1 MSLGEGTGKRS
12 PARSS
17 PLSLGSELP
26 TSSQVLLR
34 SCSSRPWPQAAYSR
48 VGEPAYSGC
57 TRRQPISPQREP
69 HSPIV
74 ALSLVKVTLGGS
86 ICLSLVLLSQ
96 LDQNVGADAG
106 ALFISSSWH
115 ASLVMYLKTWP
126 MLHSRFCSDAF
137 GGKQTA
143 RLKVART
150 IRGLFSHV
158 GRILQADLLP
168 ASWSWIHSR
177 P

>member
-1 MSLGEGTGKRS
+1 MQFL
-12 PARSS
+12 
-17 PLSLGSELP
+17 
-26 TSSQVLLR
+26 Q
-34 SCSSRPWPQAAYSR
+34 WPQAAYSR
-48 VGEPAYSGC
+48 VGEAAYSGC
-57 TRRQPISPQREP
+57 TRRQPTSPQREP
-69 HSPIV
+69 RSPIA

-96 LDQNVGADAG
+96 LDQKVGADAG
-106 ALFISSSWH
+106 ALFISSSWR

-126 MLHSRFCSDAF
+126 MLHGRFCSDAF

-158 GRILQADLLP
+158 GRILQADLF
-168 ASWSWIHSR
+168 ASLLVLDSFPSTNGGLALGRFSHHDVFYYGGKDGR
-177 P
+177 N